1 MRVRSTGF
9 TLVEVLIA
17 SVILFAAIT
26 IAADTYRT
34 HLITTEK
41 ATATAKMLT
50 PLPLIV
56 GTIRNDLQQSPTES
70 LEGRGE
76 LLGVRYDY
84 RADTLQFAP
93 PPRRFDPDR
102 GEFRDYPPRYR
113 LYGVKLN
120 LSWQRRSRQF
130 EYRELAWQPPSP

>member
-120 LSWQRRSRQF
+120 LYWQRRSRQI
-130 EYRELAWQPPSP
+130 EYRELALQPPSP

>member
-1 MRVRSTGF
+1 MIARSRGF

-41 ATATAKMLT
+41 ATATAKMLS

-56 GTIRNDLQQSPTES
+56 GTIRNDLLQSPVES
-70 LEGRGE
+70 LQGGGE
-76 LLGVRYDY
+76 LLGVRYEY
-84 RADTLQFAP
+84 RATTLRFEP
-93 PPRRFDPDR
+93 PPRRFDPDMAD
-102 GEFRDYPPRYR
+102 FREYPPRYR
-113 LYGVKLN
+113 LYEITLN
-120 LSWQRRSRQF
+120 LFWQRRSRQF
-130 EYRELAWQPPSP
+130 EYREFAWQPPAS

>member
-34 HLITTEK
+34 HLITTDK

-120 LSWQRRSRQF
+120 LYWQRRSRQF

>member
-34 HLITTEK
+34 HLITPEK

-120 LSWQRRSRQF
+120 LYWQRRSRQF

>member
-1 MRVRSTGF
+1 
-9 TLVEVLIA
+9 
-17 SVILFAAIT
+17 VILFAAIT

-34 HLITTEK
+34 HLITTDK

-120 LSWQRRSRQF
+120 LYWQRRSRQF